1 MGAVGDKHK
10 NALAVWDRRT
20 GRSYLVDTGA
30 DISVFPASFQDRKSR
45 SNSQP
50 LIAANGS
57 TIRTWGQ
64 RTIALHLGKRLFS
77 QEFHIADVTRPI
89 LGADFFRHNFLAID
103 LAGRRLIDLTR
114 DSIISAS
121 PDSSVPLIAGLA
133 TSAPN
138 EFSAILSEFPS
149 LLVPRYDAR
158 ENKHGVEHHIITEGH
173 PVFAKARRLDPEK
186 LAIAKAEFAEME
198 RLGIIRLS
206 KSPWASPLH
215 VAPKPG
221 GGWRP
226 CGDYRRLNK
235 ASTDDRYPLP
245 HIQDFNNNLCGA
257 KIFSKVDLMRGYNQ
271 IPMARDSIPKTAII
285 TPFGLYEFLCMPFGL
300 KNAAQAFQRLMDSIL
315 RGLPFAFVYLDDI
328 LIASTNTEEHKDHLR
343 QVLKLLEANGLV
355 IRKDKCV
362 FGVTE
367 INFLGHRVTTAGIL
381 PLPDRVAALQEYP
394 VPENK
399 AALQRFLGM
408 INYYHRFLPK
418 IAGHLHPLH
427 TASAGRGQAIEWS
440 PDCQTAFEM
449 AKSAL
454 ASATLLHHPR
464 PDATT
469 SITTDASAPK

>member
-1 MGAVGDKHK
+1 M
-10 NALAVWDRRT
+10 
-20 GRSYLVDTGA
+20 DTGA

-138 EFSAILSEFPS
+138 EFSSILSEFPS

-198 RLGIIRLS
+198 RLGIV
-206 KSPWASPLH
+206 H
-215 VAPKPG
+215 
-221 GGWRP
+221 
-226 CGDYRRLNK
+226 
-235 ASTDDRYPLP
+235 
-245 HIQDFNNNLCGA
+245 FGA
-257 KIFSKVDLMRGYNQ
+257 QGAYI
-271 IPMARDSIPKTAII
+271 
-285 TPFGLYEFLCMPFGL
+285 
-300 KNAAQAFQRLMDSIL
+300 
-315 RGLPFAFVYLDDI
+315 
-328 LIASTNTEEHKDHLR
+328 
-343 QVLKLLEANGLV
+343 
-355 IRKDKCV
+355 
-362 FGVTE
+362 
-367 INFLGHRVTTAGIL
+367 
-381 PLPDRVAALQEYP
+381 
-394 VPENK
+394 
-399 AALQRFLGM
+399 
-408 INYYHRFLPK
+408 
-418 IAGHLHPLH
+418 
-427 TASAGRGQAIEWS
+427 
-440 PDCQTAFEM
+440 
-449 AKSAL
+449 SAL
-454 ASATLLHHPR
+454 LCACYAIVEV
-464 PDATT
+464 AN
-469 SITTDASAPK
+469 TDKWKSNHSLIPYIAPVMMVI